1 MEKYDSYIAVAVNV
15 EHDKGNRYK
24 IIPVGVEECYNCIF
38 EEKVFSSNRELYPVT
53 YLVSDF
59 PEHIDKGIKK
69 YYLFPIKKENLLSDM
84 GKYPGVEL
92 IEYFRKVM
100 EYDYHAL
107 VGIEQNTFLATP
119 SKDNKKVYSPI
130 YFDPDKSFFDM
141 LDKQKIEIATKP
153 KNKVINRKETI
164 EKLKQRIIAQDDQVE
179 RLVTSVLSNQK
190 YASYKGLKN
199 NIIIVGTTGTG
210 KTEMCRSLS
219 EILDIP
225 FVKVDAT
232 KYASTGYVGNN
243 VLDILGDLYLAADR
257 DLEKTEKGIIF
268 IDEIDKLCRPVDSH
282 NRVRTVDVQHELL
295 GLLGNTT
302 YDITVSKEQV
312 TIDTS
317 KITFILAGAFHNI
330 FDKYANDMKHSIG
343 FSFESDETVDKK
355 IEITRSDLI
364 KNGVESELLR
374 RIPILIQ
381 MNTLTKDDLK
391 KIATESKISNLR
403 IWQDALFREDNITLV
418 YRPKTI
424 DNIASEAEKLCG
436 GASGLQNVIS
446 KSLEDIIG
454 KAIDGELSDSIVVM
468 QEDIVN
474 DSSKYLVKRL
484 ETENKNGKLS
494 ESDGWN
500 N

>member
-1 MEKYDSYIAVAVNV
+1 
-15 EHDKGNRYK
+15 
-24 IIPVGVEECYNCIF
+24 
-38 EEKVFSSNRELYPVT
+38 
-53 YLVSDF
+53 
-59 PEHIDKGIKK
+59 
-69 YYLFPIKKENLLSDM
+69 
-84 GKYPGVEL
+84 
-92 IEYFRKVM
+92 
-100 EYDYHAL
+100 
-107 VGIEQNTFLATP
+107 
-119 SKDNKKVYSPI
+119 
-130 YFDPDKSFFDM
+130 M